1 MFADFSKLNRKPTVV
16 GFAVSGGK
24 DSMALLY
31 YAYKNRKSLNITP
44 ICINVEHGIRGEQSK
59 NDSLFVKEFCER
71 FNIPFYGYVV
81 DCPTYSA
88 DNKVSLE
95 QGARVLRYNCFYDA
109 LSKNLCDVIATAHHR
124 RDNVESVLFNMFR
137 GSGLNGLKGINNYD
151 DKIIRPLL
159 YTSKRQ
165 IDEYVKENNVPYVT
179 DGTNFDTDYTR
190 NYIRLEILPVVKKV
204 FPEAERS
211 ISRLIKTVREDDD
224 YLTEQSKKLL
234 FLQDGLVKIP
244 VNSPKPLF
252 CRAVIMALKQ
262 LGLEKDWEKVHVD
275 DAYALTSNKNGASIN
290 LPKGITAIREYDY
303 IVFYKSATK
312 PQVSI
317 PLVDGKATI
326 GENVYL
332 IETVSVDTVNLKDGI
347 FLDKDKVPEDA
358 VIRYKEKGD
367 VFTKIGGGSK
377 KLVDFFTDKKIPKR
391 LRDEV
396 PLVASGNEILAI
408 LEMTVSDKVKADE
421 KTKQVIKITKES

>member
-1 MFADFSKLNRKPTVV
+1 
-16 GFAVSGGK
+16 
-24 DSMALLY
+24 
-31 YAYKNRKSLNITP
+31 
-44 ICINVEHGIRGEQSK
+44 
-59 NDSLFVKEFCER
+59 
-71 FNIPFYGYVV
+71 
-81 DCPTYSA
+81 
-88 DNKVSLE
+88 
-95 QGARVLRYNCFYDA
+95 
-109 LSKNLCDVIATAHHR
+109 
-124 RDNVESVLFNMFR
+124 
-137 GSGLNGLKGINNYD
+137 
-151 DKIIRPLL
+151 
-159 YTSKRQ
+159 
-165 IDEYVKENNVPYVT
+165 
-179 DGTNFDTDYTR
+179 
-190 NYIRLEILPVVKKV
+190 
-204 FPEAERS
+204 
-211 ISRLIKTVREDDD
+211 
-224 YLTEQSKKLL
+224 
-234 FLQDGLVKIP
+234 
-244 VNSPKPLF
+244 
-252 CRAVIMALKQ
+252 MALKQ

-317 PLVDGKATI
+317 PLVDGKVTI

-347 FLDKDKVPEDA
+347 FLDKDKVPSDA